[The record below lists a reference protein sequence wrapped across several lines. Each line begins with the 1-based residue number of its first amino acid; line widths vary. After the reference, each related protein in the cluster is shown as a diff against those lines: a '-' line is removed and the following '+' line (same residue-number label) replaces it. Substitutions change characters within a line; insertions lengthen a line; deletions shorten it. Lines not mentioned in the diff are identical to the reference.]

1 MLRNREKSILL
12 LGGIAAAVILLLSFV
27 VVPGASRVKIL
38 TRQFAQAE
46 SDLAELRKMR
56 PELEQADREVRQT
69 TGRVTGAAN
78 SGESTLARLT
88 ASLQELG
95 FPQSAFSLKSGGVKD
110 GEFLRE
116 ETFDLKIENLTYLE
130 AVKIVTRF
138 ETGTL
143 PIAVRSVQMKSRYD
157 DGRYLDAVYRIGF
170 LLPLAR

>member
-12 LGGIAAAVILLLSFV
+12 LGGIAAAAILLISFV
-27 VVPGASRVKIL
+27 VVPGASRVKTL
-38 TRQFAQAE
+38 SRQFAQAE

-69 TGRVTGAAN
+69 TGRVTVAAN
-78 SGESTLARLT
+78 AGESTLARLT